1 MTATEHSV
9 ESLDRKLNEAILSG
23 KALEA
28 FDEYYADD
36 VTMQENNGEPFAGKA
51 VNREREVKFFS
62 TVAQLH
68 EIKLLASADL
78 PRACEPGH
86 HLEATR
92 IPAKSRDWR
101 RSLSRSWSGRGPTKL
116 ISPRSTFTS

>member
-68 EIKLLASADL
+68 EIKLLASAVNGNVSFGEWLYDITFKDGN
-78 PRACEPGH
+78 RYS
-86 HLEATR
+86 LEQVAV
-92 IPAKSRDWR
+92 R
-101 RSLSRSWSGRGPTKL
+101 RWKNGKVAAERFYYKG
-116 ISPRSTFTS
+116 